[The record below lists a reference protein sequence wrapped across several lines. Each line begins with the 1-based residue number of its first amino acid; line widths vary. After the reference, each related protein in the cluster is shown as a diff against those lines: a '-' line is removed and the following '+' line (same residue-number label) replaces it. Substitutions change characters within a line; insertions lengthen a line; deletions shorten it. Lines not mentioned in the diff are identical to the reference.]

1 MIPSSPSFGI
11 ALEVE
16 TLENSHDL
24 TENSEMLNKM
34 LERDDVKDVS
44 LGSLRVIWC
53 IQTIHSASFTQIAW
67 MMRQSTVEGNE
78 FHIHSVKPK
87 LTAVQMEEG
96 EEKNEAYGDGGGRKS
111 GRSHGHGRRCIR
123 EKLTQVA
130 LALVPR
136 GRHRHH
142 AQEHR
147 SGHHS
152 SREPRHQLS
161 RRSGE
166 GGHKESTPTTKPIYK
181 TPSSI
186 LSPSLVSPAKG
197 ETTTQWRWGRS
208 PAPSSSLPFRPP
220 LHWQLR
226 HPPLALQVL
235 PSRSPLPSGP
245 SSGPPSSPSLPSA
258 CSSLAKR
265 NKGEEEAFVLFL

>member
-11 ALEVE
+11 ALEVG
-16 TLENSHDL
+16 TLENSHGL
-24 TENSEMLNKM
+24 TENSEMLTKM

-67 MMRQSTVEGNE
+67 MMRQSAVEGNE

-123 EKLTQVA
+123 EKLTQVT
-130 LALVPR
+130 LALVAR
-136 GRHRHH
+136 SRHGHH

-181 TPSSI
+181 TPTSI
-186 LSPSLVSPAKG
+186 LSSSLLSPAKG
-197 ETTTQWRWGRS
+197 ETTTQRYHRTVLMEMGKIACAVLVAAVS
-208 PAPSSSLPFRPP
+208 ATTALAAEAPAPGPASASFAVAPAVGAVIGASLLSLF
-220 LHWQLR
+220 
-226 HPPLALQVL
+226 AFCLQ
-235 PSRSPLPSGP
+235 
-245 SSGPPSSPSLPSA
+245 
-258 CSSLAKR
+258 
-265 NKGEEEAFVLFL
+265 